1 MTRPAPKT
9 FRIKSFGCQMNVY
22 DGERMAGLLEAEGLE
37 AAGPAAEADLVVL
50 NTCHIRE
57 KAAEKVYSEIGRLRR
72 DDGSRPMIAVAGC
85 VAQAEGAEI
94 PRRAPSVDIVVGP
107 QAYHRLPELVA
118 EAGQGRR
125 GIDTDMPLLSKFG
138 ALPARRRPG
147 PSAFL
152 TVQEGCDKFC
162 TYCVVPY
169 TRGAEVSRPW
179 AAVMDE
185 ARALVEGGAREIT
198 LLGQNVNAWTG
209 EDEAGR
215 PRGLDGLIRALD
227 RLPGLERIRYTTSHP
242 NDMTE
247 GLIRAHAE
255 VEALM
260 PYLHLPV
267 QSGSDRVLR
276 AMNRSHSAA
285 SYLAVIERVRSARPD
300 IAISGD
306 FIVGFPGET
315 EAEFEATLEIVRA
328 VNYAQAYS
336 FKYSPRPGTPAAVME
351 DQLPREA
358 MDERLQ
364 RLQALLG
371 GQQLAFNRSSVGGR
385 TRLLI
390 ERAGRKPG
398 QMIGKSPWLQSVH
411 VDTEAAIGEMVEVE
425 IVSAGPNSLAGVI
438 PAGLPGEGRGPALP
452 SVPLGP
458 GLRRG
463 AADAMATL

>member
-1 MTRPAPKT
+1 MTRPAPRT
-9 FRIKSFGCQMNVY
+9 FQIKSFGCQMNVY
-22 DGERMAGLLEAEGLE
+22 DGERMAELLAGEGMAEAEVPG
-37 AAGPAAEADLVVL
+37 AADLVVL

-57 KAAEKVYSEIGRLRR
+57 KAAEKVYSEIGRLKRA
-72 DDGSRPMIAVAGC
+72 DGSRPMIAVAGC

-94 PRRAPSVDIVVGP
+94 VRRAPGVDIVVGP
-107 QAYHRLPELVA
+107 QAYHRLPRLVA
-118 EAGQGRR
+118 EGG
-125 GIDTDMPLLSKFG
+125 GIDTDMPLASKFG

-185 ARALVEGGAREIT
+185 ARSLVEGGAREIV
-198 LLGQNVNAWTG
+198 LLGQNVNAWRDSDG
-209 EDEAGR
+209 
-215 PRGLDGLIRALD
+215 RGLDHLIRALD
-227 RLPGLERIRYTTSHP
+227 SLPGLERIRYTTSHP

-255 VEALM
+255 VESLM

-267 QSGSDRVLR
+267 QSGSDRILK
-276 AMNRSHSAA
+276 AMNRSHTSA
-285 SYLAVIERVRSARPD
+285 SYLRILERVRSVRPD

-315 EAEFEATLEIVRA
+315 DAEFEATLEIVRV

-336 FKYSPRPGTPAAVME
+336 FKYSPRPGTPAAAME
-351 DQLPREA
+351 DQLPREL

-364 RLQALLG
+364 RLQALLND
-371 GQQLAFNRSSVGGR
+371 QQLAFNRASVGRR
-385 TRLLI
+385 TSLLL
-390 ERAGRKPG
+390 ERTGKKPG
-398 QMIGKSPWLQSVH
+398 QMVGKSPWLQSVH
-411 VDTEAAIGEMVEVE
+411 VETDAKIGELITVE
-425 IVSAGPNSLAGVI
+425 IVSAGPNSLAGTVAPAQAGA
-438 PAGLPGEGRGPALP
+438 PAGERHLRSSPPGAPAFA
-452 SVPLGP
+452 G
-458 GLRRG
+458 
-463 AADAMATL
+463 ATL

>member
-1 MTRPAPKT
+1 MTRPSPKT
-9 FRIKSFGCQMNVY
+9 FQIKSFGCQMNVY
-22 DGERMAGLLEAEGLE
+22 DGERMAELLEGEGL
-37 AAGPAAEADLVVL
+37 AAAAAPGEADLVVL

-57 KAAEKVYSEIGRLRR
+57 KAAEKVYSEIGRLKRE
-72 DDGSRPMIAVAGC
+72 DGSRPMIAVAGC

-94 PRRAPSVDIVVGP
+94 VRRAPSVDIVVGP
-107 QAYHRLPELVA
+107 QAYHRLPQLVA
-118 EAGQGRR
+118 QGR
-125 GIDTDMPLLSKFG
+125 GLDTDMPVESKFG

-185 ARALVEGGAREIT
+185 ARALVDGGAREIV
-198 LLGQNVNAWTG
+198 LLGQNVNAWRDSDG
-209 EDEAGR
+209 
-215 PRGLDGLIRALD
+215 RGLDRLIRALD

-255 VEALM
+255 VESLM

-267 QSGSDRVLR
+267 QSGSDRVLK
-276 AMNRSHSAA
+276 AMNRSHTTE
-285 SYLAVIERVRSARPD
+285 SYLRTLDRVRSARPD
-300 IAISGD
+300 VAISGD
-306 FIVGFPGET
+306 FIVGFPGESD
-315 EAEFEATLEIVRA
+315 AEFEATLEIVRA

-336 FKYSPRPGTPAAVME
+336 FKYSTRPGTPAAQME
-351 DQLPREA
+351 DQLPREI

-371 GQQLAFNRSSVGGR
+371 EQQLAFNRASVGTR
-385 TRLLI
+385 TAVLL
-390 ERAGRKPG
+390 ERIGKKPG

-411 VDTEAAIGEMVEVE
+411 AETQAGIGGLIEVE
-425 IVSAGPNSLAGVI
+425 IVSAGPNSVAGRVV
-438 PAGLPGEGRGPALP
+438 LPGEGRGPAAQAEA
-452 SVPLGP
+452 LGP
-458 GLRRG
+458 SLRRG
-463 AADAMATL
+463 ATFAGVTA

>member
-9 FRIKSFGCQMNVY
+9 FQIKSFGCQMNVY
-22 DGERMAGLLEAEGLE
+22 DGERMAGLLEAEGMAPAG
-37 AAGPAAEADLVVL
+37 AAGEADLVVL

-72 DDGSRPMIAVAGC
+72 EDGSRPMIAVAGC

-94 PRRAPSVDIVVGP
+94 PRRAPNVDIVVGP
-107 QAYHRLPELVA
+107 QAYHRLPVLVA
-118 EAGQGRR
+118 EAGRGLR
-125 GIDTDMPLLSKFG
+125 GIDTDMPLLSKFE

-185 ARALVEGGAREIT
+185 ARGLVDGGAREII

-215 PRGLDGLIRALD
+215 TRGLDGLIRALD

-247 GLIRAHAE
+247 GLVRAHAE
-255 VEALM
+255 VERLM
-260 PYLHLPV
+260 PFLHLPV
-267 QSGSDRVLR
+267 QSGSDRILK

-285 SYLAVIERVRSARPD
+285 AYVAAIERVRAARPD
-300 IAISGD
+300 IAVSGD

-315 EAEFEATLEIVRA
+315 DSDFEATLEIIRA

-336 FKYSPRPGTPAAVME
+336 FKYSPRPGTPAATME
-351 DQLPREA
+351 DQLPRDV

-364 RLQALLG
+364 RLQALLNE
-371 GQQLAFNRSSVGGR
+371 QQLAFNRSSLGR
-385 TRLLI
+385 RMDMLL
-390 ERAGRKPG
+390 ERPGKKPG
-398 QMIGKSPWLQSVH
+398 QMIGKTPWLQSVH
-411 VDTEAAIGEMVEVE
+411 VETDSGIGDMIEVE
-425 IVSAGPNSLAGVI
+425 IVSAGPNSLAGLSCD
-438 PAGLPGEGRGPALP
+438 PMLPGEGRGPAAR
-452 SVPLGP
+452 SEGLGP

-463 AADAMATL
+463 TEAVTV

>member
-1 MTRPAPKT
+1 MTRTPPKT
-9 FRIKSFGCQMNVY
+9 FQIKSFGCQMNVY
-22 DGERMAGLLEAEGLE
+22 DGERMAGLLEGEGMV
-37 AAGPAAEADLVVL
+37 AAGDMGEADLVVL

-57 KAAEKVYSEIGRLRR
+57 KAAEKVYSDIGRLKRE
-72 DDGSRPMIAVAGC
+72 DGSRPMIAVAGC

-107 QAYHRLPELVA
+107 QAYHRLPGLVA
-118 EAGQGRR
+118 KASLGGR
-125 GIDTDMPLLSKFG
+125 GIDTDMPFDSKFD
-138 ALPARRRPG
+138 ALPARRRTG
-147 PSAFL
+147 PTAFL

-185 ARALVEGGAREIT
+185 ARTLVDGGAREIT
-198 LLGQNVNAWTG
+198 LLGQNVNAWAG

-215 PRGLDGLIRALD
+215 PHGLDGLVRALD

-255 VEALM
+255 VGALM
-260 PYLHLPV
+260 PFLHLPV
-267 QSGSDRVLR
+267 QSGSDRVLK
-276 AMNRSHSAA
+276 AMNRSHTTE
-285 SYLAVIERVRSARPD
+285 SYLRIIERVRAARPD

-306 FIVGFPGET
+306 FIVGFPGESDP
-315 EAEFEATLEIVRA
+315 EFEATLEIVRA

-336 FKYSPRPGTPAAVME
+336 FKYSPRPGTPAAAME
-351 DQLPREA
+351 DQLPRDV

-364 RLQALLG
+364 RLQALLND
-371 GQQLAFNRSSVGGR
+371 QQLAFNRGSVGRR
-385 TRLLI
+385 TEVLL
-390 ERAGRKPG
+390 ERPGKKPG

-411 VDTEAAIGEMVEVE
+411 LETEAVIGEMVDVE
-425 IVSAGPNSLAGVI
+425 LVSAGPNSLAGIVVPAKAGI
-438 PAGLPGEGRGPALP
+438 PAGERHLHSSPA
-452 SVPLGP
+452 
-458 GLRRG
+458 G
-463 AADAMATL
+463 APACAGTML